1 MAEFSVVMKQAARM
15 CKAYGGECRKC
26 PADDSK
32 HHICMIW
39 PEAIEYR
46 YSTPEQAEQIVMD
59 WADKNPEPRYP
70 TWIEWWNENFSSKG
84 RRMFTP
90 CSFVPPAELG
100 CSIGMDGCMN
110 APYKCWH
117 TPIPADIAEKLNI
130 KPIGG

>member
-1 MAEFSVVMKQAARM
+1 MAEFSEVMKHAKRM
-15 CKAYGGECRKC
+15 CAKQNNNCEGC
-26 PADDSK
+26 PIYDDG
-32 HHICMIW
+32 IACPVEGP
-39 PEAIEYR
+39 PENWKLHRFAVYERIIM
-46 YSTPEQAEQIVMD
+46 S
-59 WADKNPEPRYP
+59 WAAANPELKYP
-70 TWIEWWNENFSSKG
+70 TWVEWWNENFSSEG
-84 RRMFTP
+84 RRMLTP

>member
-1 MAEFSVVMKQAARM
+1 MAEFSVVMKHAKRM
-15 CKAYGGECRKC
+15 CKTYESRCDRC
-26 PADDSK
+26 PFGQSDGCPFDFFK
-32 HHICMIW
+32 HHMKSFDFY
-39 PEAIEYR
+39 EVEH
-46 YSTPEQAEQIVMD
+46 IVMN
-59 WADKNPEPRYP
+59 WADKHPEPKYP
-70 TWIEWWNENFSSKG
+70 TWIEWWDENFSSKG

-117 TPIPADIAEKLNI
+117 TPIPAEIAKKLNI

>member
-1 MAEFSVVMKQAARM
+1 MAEFSVVMKHAKRM
-15 CKAYGGECRKC
+15 CAAYESRCDRC
-26 PADDSK
+26 PFGQSDGCPFVFFK
-32 HHICMIW
+32 HHMKSFDFN
-39 PEAIEYR
+39 EVEH
-46 YSTPEQAEQIVMD
+46 IVMN
-59 WADKNPEPRYP
+59 WAAANPEPRYP
-70 TWIEWWNENFSSKG
+70 TWVEWWNENFSSKG
-84 RRMFTP
+84 RRMLTP